1 MTNKKENTQRVLDN
15 HGNITQNGDI
25 IEFKNSKIDNINNIL
40 IQNLENSIIEFQY
53 NEGVLKN
60 EKQILTK
67 LLSLNN
73 HNFDFLIKGL
83 NNFLSDEAIINYS
96 LDLKIIYIKNNKLYK
111 KMNDKSIR
119 EFIYKVKDIKSLN
132 ILLANIEQ
140 EKLDKLINILTD
152 FLKDEKIKLNAM
164 PDISDLRLALRF
176 YRENVDFDFIDVV
189 GYEFNTMLRI
199 NELIN
204 IIEKKYNKN
213 LDILKKIKNLNKDTL
228 ELFFELNDSY
238 KWTIE
243 YLNKWNL
250 LKSNLKE
257 LNLNSIEELFE
268 AALQGYFKD
277 EDIKEWIELSQYYL
291 KSLNIPIIHK
301 KNTSN
306 KPIEEM
312 CDDVIYSV
320 SSIIDIFKDL
330 DSKLK
335 KSINT

>member
-1 MTNKKENTQRVLDN
+1 MTDKKENIQRILGN
-15 HGNITQNGDI
+15 HGKITQNGDI
-25 IEFKNSKIDNINNIL
+25 IEFKNSKIENLNNIL
-40 IQNLENSIIEFQY
+40 IQNLENSIIELQY
-53 NEGVLKN
+53 KEGKLNN
-60 EKQILTK
+60 EKQIFTK
-67 LLSLNN
+67 LLSLNDN
-73 HNFDFLIKGL
+73 NFDFLIHGL
-83 NNFLSDEAIINYS
+83 DNFLSLEAIKNYS
-96 LDLKIIYIKNNKLYK
+96 LDLKIIYIKNHQVDK
-111 KMNDKSIR
+111 KINDKSIR
-119 EFIYKVKDIKSLN
+119 EFIYKVKDIQSLN
-132 ILLANIEQ
+132 TSLTKIEE
-140 EKLDKLINILTD
+140 EKLNKLIDILTD
-152 FLKDEKIKLNAM
+152 FLKNEKIKINAM

-176 YRENVDFDFIDVV
+176 YRENEDFEFIDIV
-189 GYEFNTMLRI
+189 GYEFHTMLKI

-257 LNLNSIEELFE
+257 LNLSSMEELFE

-277 EDIKEWIELSQYYL
+277 EDIEEWLELSKYYL

-306 KPIEEM
+306 KPIQEI
-312 CDDVIYSV
+312 CDDLIYSV
-320 SSIIDIFKDL
+320 SNIIDIFKDL

-335 KSINT
+335 KPINT